1 MKEYIYGRNPVIEVL
16 KNKRVDKLYVQ
27 KGNFEGSI
35 RKIYALAK
43 EQNILITE
51 LNKKKLDEMAG
62 GGNHQG
68 VVALVSGY
76 EYRKLEDIIK
86 GSSGRLIM
94 LEKIEDPHNLG
105 AIARSAE
112 AAGFDGIII
121 PKHKSVYVNDAVYKS
136 SAGAIENIS
145 VVIENNL
152 SNTIEKLKKEGYWIY
167 GADMEGKNYNRVDL
181 RGKVCLV
188 IGNEGKGL
196 GHSVKKNCDEIISI
210 PMYGK
215 INSLNA
221 SCAASILMFEVL
233 RQNEEV
239 KI

>member
-27 KGNFEGSI
+27 KGNFEGSMK
-35 RKIYALAK
+35 KIYALAK

-51 LNKKKLDEMAG
+51 LNKKKLDEMSED
-62 GGNHQG
+62 GNHQG

-76 EYRKLEDIIK
+76 EYKTLEEVMN
-86 GSSGRLIM
+86 GASGRLLM

-152 SNTIEKLKKEGYWIY
+152 SNAIEKLKKEGYWIY
-167 GADMEGKNYNRVDL
+167 GADMEGVNYTKVDL
-181 RGKVCLV
+181 KGKVCLV
-188 IGNEGKGL
+188 IGNEAKGL

-210 PMYGK
+210 PMIGK

-233 RQNEEV
+233 RQDE
-239 KI
+239 KITL